1 MLIFLL
7 GVRIKA
13 VAGATGSIK
22 GVTYD
27 GITLSNISSAGIT
40 IRQDYTNK
48 GYTNNPTTGVPI
60 TGLTLNN
67 VHGTVDSSATDI
79 VIECGSTSSC
89 SSWTWTLV
97 NVSGGKADVCHNA
110 PANTC

>member
-1 MLIFLL
+1 M
-7 GVRIKA
+7 
-13 VAGATGSIK
+13 AGATGSIK

-67 VHGTVDSSATDI
+67 VHGTVDGSATDI

-110 PANTC
+110 PADTC